1 MRLLLV
7 LSVVGAVLAAPFASG
22 KKKNKEEITQTLA
35 VPRDPPAAIVAQ
47 TRRLVFHTSV
57 LSGKGLL
64 TQQTHDA
71 VRDLL
76 RQNGG
81 TQIVKVRAFVAGTGD
96 LRRVPQI
103 VSETFSEKKHLA
115 LPVVSV
121 FQVGGL
127 PLEGAQVVLESVSE
141 AKKDVNPNGLF
152 YVSAQEHSVDRPLQ
166 PLAGLAEQSL
176 ADLTSKLAGRG
187 ELLRVTCFASML
199 EEAGSIQAA
208 MNARFPGAA
217 TNLVQARRASP
228 RSSVACEAVARVLSS
243 GPVLDSSVALV
254 QGERVVL
261 SGAQVAYGF
270 SDEDARLAFRR
281 MDRVLAPFGASIKT
295 AAVLDLY
302 PLSSSIATQVSRL
315 RQEFVDPRHLAV
327 SAVMRLEG
335 LPGMD
340 ASFAIEAIAPA
351 VSDSS
356 TQP

>member
-1 MRLLLV
+1 M
-7 LSVVGAVLAAPFASG
+7 LSLVGAVWTAPVAFG

-64 TQQTHDA
+64 TQQTREA

-103 VSETFSEKKHLA
+103 VSETFSEKRHLQV
-115 LPVVSV
+115 PVVSV

-141 AKKDVNPNGLF
+141 ARKDVNPNGLF
-152 YVSAQEHSVDRPLQ
+152 FVWAQEHAVDQPLQ

-176 ADLTSKLAGRG
+176 ADLASKLAGRA
-187 ELLRVTCFASML
+187 EMLRVTCFASML
-199 EEAGSIQAA
+199 EGAASIQAA

-217 TNLVQARRASP
+217 TDLVQARRASA
-228 RSSVACEAVARVLSS
+228 RSSVACEGAARVISAGATS
-243 GPVLDSSVALV
+243 DASVGLV
-254 QGERVVL
+254 QAERVVL

-270 SDEDARLAFRR
+270 TDEDARLAFRR
-281 MDRVLAPFGASIKT
+281 LDRVLAPFGASLKS

-315 RQEFVDPRHLAV
+315 RGEFVDREHAPVTAV
-327 SAVMRLEG
+327 LRMEG

-351 VSDSS
+351 TSEGLG
-356 TQP
+356 QP